1 MEKQLIQFCET
12 KLLNEQKYPI
22 KKGGEW
28 RSTSNIYFL
37 CFCKNKF
44 KKNKKYIILIHLRVK
59 NTLKY
64 NHYHTFKYPLST
76 EEMEKHL
83 YHLQVIA
90 MMNNNWEGKKFS
102 SFFISFEAKDGT
114 RNIYKFLEMI
124 NQHNRS
130 TVALAF

>member
-1 MEKQLIQFCET
+1 MEKQLVQFCET

-22 KKGGEW
+22 KKDRGMEKYVTFI
-28 RSTSNIYFL
+28 SCACVKINL
-37 CFCKNKF
+37 
-44 KKNKKYIILIHLRVK
+44 KKIKKYIILIYLRVE

-64 NHYHTFKYPLST
+64 NHYHTFKYST

-130 TVALAF
+130 TVALAL

>member
-1 MEKQLIQFCET
+1 MNKSIQS
-12 KLLNEQKYPI
+12 
-22 KKGGEW
+22 KKEEGNGEVLVTFI
-28 RSTSNIYFL
+28 SCASVKINL
-37 CFCKNKF
+37 
-44 KKNKKYIILIHLRVK
+44 KKNKKYIILIHLRIK

>member
-1 MEKQLIQFCET
+1 MNKSIQS
-12 KLLNEQKYPI
+12 
-22 KKGGEW
+22 KKEEGNGEVLVTFI
-28 RSTSNIYFL
+28 SCACVKINL
-37 CFCKNKF
+37 
-44 KKNKKYIILIHLRVK
+44 KKIKKYIILIYLRIK

-83 YHLQVIA
+83 YHSQVIA

-114 RNIYKFLEMI
+114 INIYKFLEMI